1 MTVPVS
7 KRTSHGLLLTLLI
20 SLIAAL
26 ALPALASAA
35 ITVNDT
41 NTADPGPPGAT
52 CATPDFSTIQ
62 GAINAASA
70 NATILVCTGTYSN
83 GAAGEPAALIPP
95 GKPGLDLIGAR
106 AGQDART
113 RPSALESLISDPE
126 GGIVVR
132 SNDAT
137 IDGFDVRDADNTYFA
152 GIWLE
157 AGTSNHR
164 VINNIVRDNGE
175 GLALGNGAAGQTVV
189 RFNFFDANNSVYGNG
204 IAADL
209 GPTQNVLIDRNR
221 FRDHANSGVIF
232 QSTSPVTGFNK
243 DVQIVNNQ
251 FENTSPDDAF
261 NENSIVL
268 LSTQNAVIQ
277 GNTFSNNANNAVTL
291 LGANQNVSV
300 VGNTISGAGFSAV
313 RIKACTAGEC
323 GGSTDWD
330 PNTNVSVTG
339 NSLTGTHEVGNDGA
353 GIKIALDGYAG
364 TLQAHFN
371 RIAGNDR
378 GIELNDSGESVD
390 AENNWWGCNAGPGAA
405 GCDPIVS
412 VGSVDASPQLVLGVS
427 ATPATIPVGGTSTVT
442 ASLAQNSAGTT
453 PAGNNFPA
461 GVPIG
466 LSATFGTIA
475 SSVATASP
483 NATSVFQ
490 AGSNPGTASIFAA
503 LDNQSVSTPVQITS
517 AALAER
523 PSTRCQHRKI
533 GDSGPDFLSGTS
545 EGDRIKGK
553 GGDDN
558 LRGKA
563 GDDCL
568 SGGTENDRLNGGSG
582 EDLLKGGA
590 GNDAIYARDGEPDRV
605 RCGFGIDVAVVD
617 AQDTVKACETV
628 HRP

>member
-1 MTVPVS
+1 M
-7 KRTSHGLLLTLLI
+7 
-20 SLIAAL
+20 
-26 ALPALASAA
+26 
-35 ITVNDT
+35 
-41 NTADPGPPGAT
+41 
-52 CATPDFSTIQ
+52 
-62 GAINAASA
+62 
-70 NATILVCTGTYSN
+70 
-83 GAAGEPAALIPP
+83 
-95 GKPGLDLIGAR
+95 
-106 AGQDART
+106 
-113 RPSALESLISDPE
+113 
-126 GGIVVR
+126 VR

-137 IDGFDVRDADNTYFA
+137 IDGFDIRDADNTYFA

-175 GLALGNGAAGQTVV
+175 GLALGNGSAGQTVV

-204 IAADL
+204 ISADL

-268 LSTQNAVIQ
+268 LSTLNAVIQ

-313 RIKACTAGEC
+313 RIKACSASEC
-323 GGSTDWD
+323 GTQWD

-427 ATPATIPVGGTSTVT
+427 ASPGTIPTQGSSTVT
-442 ASLAQNSAGTT
+442 ASLAQNSAGAT
-453 PAGNNFPA
+453 PVGNNFPA

-490 AGSNPGTASIFAA
+490 AGSNPGTANIFAA
-503 LDNQSVSTPVQITS
+503 LDNQSVKTQVTITS
-517 AALAER
+517 AALAQR

-533 GDSGPDFLSGTS
+533 GNSGPDFLSGTS

-553 GGDDN
+553 GGDDSPPGRAGAGGPGGGRRTKEKTAG
-558 LRGKA
+558 RG
-563 GDDCL
+563 
-568 SGGTENDRLNGGSG
+568 GGS
-582 EDLLKGGA
+582 
-590 GNDAIYARDGEPDRV
+590 
-605 RCGFGIDVAVVD
+605 
-617 AQDTVKACETV
+617 
-628 HRP
+628 

>member
-1 MTVPVS
+1 MTVAAS
-7 KRTSHGLLLTLLI
+7 KGTSHRLLLTLII
-20 SLIAAL
+20 SLFAAL
-26 ALPALASAA
+26 ALPAVAGAA

-83 GAAGEPAALIPP
+83 GAAGEPAALVPP

-113 RPSALESLISDPE
+113 RPSAPESLISDTE

-132 SNDAT
+132 SNDIT

-164 VINNIVRDNGE
+164 VINNVVRDNGE
-175 GLALGNGAAGQTVV
+175 GLALGNGSAGQTVV
-189 RFNFFDANNSVYGNG
+189 RFNFFDANNEVFGNG
-204 IAADL
+204 ISADL

-221 FRDHANSGVIF
+221 FRDQASSGVNF

-251 FENTSPDDAF
+251 FENTSPDDTF
-261 NENSIVL
+261 NENGIVL

-277 GNTFSNNANNAVTL
+277 GNTFSNNASNGVTL

-313 RIKACTAGEC
+313 RIKACSASEC
-323 GGSTDWD
+323 GTQWD

-353 GIKIALDGYAG
+353 GIKIAQDGYAG
-364 TLQAHFN
+364 VLQAHFN

-405 GCDPIVS
+405 GCDS
-412 VGSVDASPQLVLGVS
+412 VVTLGPVDSNPWLVLGLS
-427 ATPATIPVGGTSTVT
+427 ASPSTIPTGGTSTVT
-442 ASLAQNSAGTT
+442 ASLAQNSAALT
-453 PAGNNFPA
+453 PGGNNFPA

-483 NATSVFQ
+483 SATSAFH

-517 AALAER
+517 AALAQR
-523 PSTRCQHRKI
+523 PSTRCQHTKN
-533 GDSGPDFLSGTS
+533 GDSGHDFLAGTS
-545 EGDRIKGK
+545 EGDRLKGK
-553 GGDDN
+553 GGDDT

-590 GNDAIYARDGEPDRV
+590 GDDTINAKDGEPDRV
-605 RCGFGIDVAVVD
+605 RCGFGNDRATVD
-617 AQDTVKACETV
+617 SVDTVHDCETV
-628 HRP
+628 G

>member
-1 MTVPVS
+1 MTAAAS
-7 KRTSHGLLLTLLI
+7 KSKSHRLLLTLII
-20 SLIAAL
+20 SLFAAL
-26 ALPALASAA
+26 ALPAAAGAA

-137 IDGFDVRDADNTYFA
+137 IDGFDIRDADNTYFA

-157 AGTSNHR
+157 EGTSNHR

-175 GLALGNGAAGQTVV
+175 GLALGNGSAGQTVV
-189 RFNFFDANNSVYGNG
+189 RFNFFDANNEVFGNG
-204 IAADL
+204 VSADL

-221 FRDHANSGVIF
+221 FRDQASSGVNF

-251 FENTSPDDAF
+251 FENTSPDDTF

-277 GNTFSNNANNAVTL
+277 GNTFSNNASNGVTL

-313 RIKACTAGEC
+313 RIKACSASEC
-323 GGSTDWD
+323 GTQWD
-330 PNTNVSVTG
+330 PNTNVSITG

-353 GIKIALDGYAG
+353 GIKIAQDGYAG
-364 TLQAHFN
+364 VLQAHFN

-405 GCDPIVS
+405 GCDS
-412 VGSVDASPQLVLGVS
+412 VVTLGPVDFNPWLVLGLS
-427 ATPATIPVGGTSTVT
+427 ASPSTVPTGGTSTVT
-442 ASLAQNSAGTT
+442 ASLAQNSAALT
-453 PAGNNFPA
+453 PGGNNFPA

-483 NATSVFQ
+483 NATSVFH

-517 AALAER
+517 AALAQR
-523 PSTRCQHRKI
+523 PSTRCQHTKN
-533 GDSGPDFLSGTS
+533 GDSGHDFLAGTS
-545 EGDRIKGK
+545 EGDRLKGK
-553 GGDDN
+553 GGDDT

-590 GNDAIYARDGEPDRV
+590 GDDTINAKDGEPDRV
-605 RCGFGIDVAVVD
+605 RCGFGNDRATVD
-617 AQDTVKACETV
+617 SVDTVHDCETV
-628 HRP
+628 G

>member
-1 MTVPVS
+1 MSVPVS
-7 KRTSHGLLLTLLI
+7 RSTSHGLLLTLLI
-20 SLIAAL
+20 SLFAVL
-26 ALPALASAA
+26 ALPAVASAA
-35 ITVNDT
+35 VTVNDT

-62 GAINAASA
+62 GAIDAAAA
-70 NATILVCTGTYSN
+70 NGTILVCTGTYSN

-164 VINNIVRDNGE
+164 VINNVVRDNGE
-175 GLALGNGAAGQTVV
+175 GLALGNGSGGQTVV
-189 RFNFFDANNSVYGNG
+189 RFNFFDANNEVFGNG
-204 IAADL
+204 ISADL

-221 FRDHANSGVIF
+221 FRDQMNSGVIF
-232 QSTSPVTGFNK
+232 QSTSPVTGFNNN
-243 DVQIVNNQ
+243 VQIINNQ
-251 FENTSPDDAF
+251 FENTNPDDTF
-261 NENSIVL
+261 NENRIML
-268 LSTQNAVIQ
+268 MSTLHGLIQ
-277 GNTFSNNANNAVTL
+277 GNVFTNNANNAIQL
-291 LGANQNVSV
+291 FGANQDIDV
-300 VGNTISGAGFSAV
+300 VGNSVSGAGFSAV
-313 RIKACTAGEC
+313 RLNACSAADC
-323 GGSTDWD
+323 GVQWD
-330 PNTNVSVTG
+330 PNSNVRVTG

-378 GIELNDSGESVD
+378 GVELNDSGESVD

-412 VGSVDASPQLVLGVS
+412 VGTVDASPQLVLGVS
-427 ATPATIPVGGTSTVT
+427 ATPGTIPTQGSSTVT
-442 ASLAQNSAGTT
+442 ASLAQNSAGVT
-453 PAGNNFPA
+453 PAGNNFPG

-490 AGSNPGTASIFAA
+490 AGSNPGTADIFAA
-503 LDNQSVSTPVQITS
+503 LDNQSVKTQLTITS
-517 AALAER
+517 AALAQR
-523 PSTRCQHRKI
+523 QSSRCQHTKT

-553 GGDDN
+553 GGNDN
-558 LRGKA
+558 IRGKA

-590 GNDAIYARDGEPDRV
+590 GDDTINAKDGEPDRV
-605 RCGFGIDVAVVD
+605 RCGFGDDRATVD
-617 AQDTVKACETV
+617 SVDTVHDCETV
-628 HRP
+628 G